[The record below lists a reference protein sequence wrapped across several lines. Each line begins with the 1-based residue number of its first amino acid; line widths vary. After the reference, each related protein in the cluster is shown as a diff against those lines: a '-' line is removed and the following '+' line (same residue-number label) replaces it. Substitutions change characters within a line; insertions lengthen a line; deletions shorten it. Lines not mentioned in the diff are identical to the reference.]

1 MNLVARAAE
10 LVEAGMKSVPTR
22 SSSYLGQD
30 LVRDKGWMVSRMA
43 LNPRLDYDIVD
54 MVLMGVEL
62 PKVYHKENQDG
73 SYEIITN
80 RIVPE
85 TILAVLQSEESKKHP
100 LLYNLFW
107 LANIQFVTFDP
118 SVTLEQANNLVGF

>member
-10 LVEAGMKSVPTR
+10 LAEAGMKSVPTR

-43 LNPRLDYDIVD
+43 LNPSLDYDIVD

-62 PKVYHKENQDG
+62 PKVYRKENQDG